1 MTNDSKKKVLII
13 DDDATLREYLRDS
26 ILEVLDEDSLRIVE
40 ASDGL
45 EAIQKIKN
53 EVFDLVITDVYMPKK
68 NGVEVISFL
77 KTQQVKS
84 KAIVISASLTKEILT
99 DLVTLGQTEI
109 MIKPFAHV
117 EFQTKVKTYIA

>member
-26 ILEVLDEDSLRIVE
+26 ILEVLDEDELRIVE
-40 ASDGL
+40 AGDGM

-77 KTQQVKS
+77 KAQQAKS
-84 KAIVISASLTKEILT
+84 KAIVISASLTKDILT
-99 DLVTLGQTEI
+99 DLITLGQTEI
-109 MIKPFAHV
+109 MIKPFAHS
-117 EFQTKVKTYIA
+117 EFQTKVKSYIA

>member
-26 ILEVLDEDSLRIVE
+26 ILEVLDEDELRIVE
-40 ASDGL
+40 AGDGM

-53 EVFDLVITDVYMPKK
+53 EAFDLVITDVYMPKK

-77 KTQQVKS
+77 KTQQAKS
-84 KAIVISASLTKEILT
+84 KAIVISASLTKDILT

-109 MIKPFAHV
+109 MIKPFAHA
-117 EFQTKVKTYIA
+117 EFQTKVKSFIA